1 MSAVLHAHAKRSAFA
16 WLGWWV
22 ALVLL
27 CGPATVPAQDLV
39 PIPALSARV
48 IDAAGLLSDAQRA
61 GLEQKLAG
69 FEASHGTQVVL
80 LLVKTTQ
87 PEDIAAFAQRAG
99 DAWKI
104 GRRGVGDGLIL
115 VVARDD
121 RRVRIEVAKALEGAV
136 PDLAAK
142 QIIDRDLTPAFKRG
156 DYAGGLNL
164 AVDALATRIRG
175 ENLPAPS
182 AQDWKGAHGSSWWPS
197 FDFESLAVLFFVA
210 VPIAGAV
217 LTGMFGRKFGSF
229 ATSAGTGA
237 VVWMLTASVL
247 VTALAVIAA
256 LLLVGLL
263 GIGSRGGR
271 GGRGHAPVIFGG
283 GGWSSGG
290 GSDGGGFSSGGGGD
304 FGGGGASGDW

>member
-1 MSAVLHAHAKRSAFA
+1 M
-16 WLGWWV
+16 
-22 ALVLL
+22 ALALL
-27 CGPATVPAQDLV
+27 LGPATAPAQEPA

-48 IDAAGLLSDAQRA
+48 IDSAGLLSDAQRA

-69 FEASHGTQVVL
+69 FEASRGTQIVL

-87 PEDIAAFAQRAG
+87 PEDIATYAQRAG

-104 GRRGVGDGLIL
+104 GRRDVGDGLIL

-164 AVDALATRIRG
+164 AVDSLMARIRG

-182 AQDWKGAHGSSWWPS
+182 APGWKSAHGPAWWPDL
-197 FDFESLAVLFFVA
+197 DFESLSVLFFVG

-217 LTGMFGRKFGSF
+217 LTGLFGRKFGSF

-271 GGRGHAPVIFGG
+271 GGRGGSPIISGGGGG

>member
-1 MSAVLHAHAKRSAFA
+1 MLHAKRIAFA

-22 ALVLL
+22 ALALL
-27 CGPATVPAQDLV
+27 LGPGNAAAQEPA
-39 PIPALSARV
+39 PIPALTARV
-48 IDAAGLLSDAQRA
+48 IDSAGLLSDTQRG

-69 FEASHGTQVVL
+69 FEASHGTQIVL

-87 PEDIAAFAQRAG
+87 PEDIATFAQRAG
-99 DAWKI
+99 EAWKI

-142 QIIDRDLTPAFKRG
+142 QIIDRDLSPAFKRG

-164 AVDALATRIRG
+164 GVDSLTARIRG

-182 AQDWKGAHGSSWWPS
+182 PQDWKGAHGSSWWPN

-217 LTGMFGRKFGSF
+217 LTGLFGRKFGSF

-247 VTALAVIAA
+247 VTVLAVIAA

-271 GGRGHAPVIFGG
+271 GGRGGSPVIFGG
-283 GGWSSGG
+283 GGGGWSGGG